1 MHTVK
6 AREDIS
12 EAYFNYDIKNFA
24 LDSRDEL
31 QKILESTN
39 NAKDLNLFV
48 RVAISNEH
56 AEIDLSRKFGASP
69 SEALGLVRLCKHHG
83 KVGISFHVGSQ
94 CMHKISFSKGIKG

>member
-31 QKILESTN
+31 QKDSG
-39 NAKDLNLFV
+39 V
-48 RVAISNEH
+48 NE
-56 AEIDLSRKFGASP
+56 
-69 SEALGLVRLCKHHG
+69 
-83 KVGISFHVGSQ
+83 
-94 CMHKISFSKGIKG
+94 